1 VAAWFSGPVGRP
13 PGSRVLLG
21 GRGSST
27 RVLVASV
34 IVLAGRAAEV
44 EVRTEESFPSH
55 LMETED
61 FF

>member
-1 VAAWFSGPVGRP
+1 LAASIVVLVGRA
-13 PGSRVLLG
+13 
-21 GRGSST
+21 T
-27 RVLVASV
+27 
-34 IVLAGRAAEV
+34 EV